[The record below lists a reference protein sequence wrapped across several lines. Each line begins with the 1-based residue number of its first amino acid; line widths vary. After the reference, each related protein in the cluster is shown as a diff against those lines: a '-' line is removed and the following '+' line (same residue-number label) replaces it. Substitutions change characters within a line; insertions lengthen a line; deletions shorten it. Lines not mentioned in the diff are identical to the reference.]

1 MDRFVEYVSAGPE
14 KRAYVTKFVLFGD
27 KMDVKICNAGK
38 PNAGEIHSGTI
49 RYELKRSSQA
59 VPGYYQHGF
68 VKLKPDRYSKN
79 RYLHLIHHEA
89 TDGSKIGKFLCSVGG
104 AETCVSNPNV
114 YNRYD
119 WCHYRN
125 WGDKGSDTEDQEGS
139 GEEVS
144 EEEDLDES
152 REESTDEDFDERK
165 RMFFVSVEEC
175 TNGKNLKSKYNEVD
189 RLELSTDCIEADWHY
204 GLKITDPKCGLAF
217 AYVFGD
223 ALVNDILSGAVEVE
237 GQTDEDEDYE
247 EKKETVKL
255 NRESTFDEEMDKFL
269 IEGFSDRIN
278 KSINPIL
285 TRISHQT
292 SSRKKH

>member
-27 KMDVKICNAGK
+27 KMDVKISNAGK
-38 PNAGEIHSGTI
+38 SNTGEIHSGTI
-49 RYELKRSSQA
+49 RYELKRSSKA
-59 VPGYYQHGF
+59 VPGYYQQGF
-68 VKLKPDRYSKN
+68 IKLKPDRYSKN
-79 RYLHLIHHEA
+79 RYRYLHLIHHVA
-89 TDGSKIGKFLCSVGG
+89 TDGSKIGKFLCSVAG
-104 AETCVSNPNV
+104 AETEVSNPNV

-125 WGDKGSDTEDQEGS
+125 WGDKNSDTEDQEGS
-139 GEEVS
+139 GEEGS
-144 EEEDLDES
+144 EEEDLDRS

-175 TNGKNLKSKYNEVD
+175 TNGKDLKSKYNEVD

-237 GQTDEDEDYE
+237 GETDEEWPCEDGE
-247 EKKETVKL
+247 EGKEKVKL
-255 NRESTFDEEMDKFL
+255 NSSSTFDEEMDKFL
-269 IEGFSDRIN
+269 IEGFSDRVN
-278 KSINPIL
+278 KNINPIS
-285 TRISHQT
+285 TRIY
-292 SSRKKH
+292 K